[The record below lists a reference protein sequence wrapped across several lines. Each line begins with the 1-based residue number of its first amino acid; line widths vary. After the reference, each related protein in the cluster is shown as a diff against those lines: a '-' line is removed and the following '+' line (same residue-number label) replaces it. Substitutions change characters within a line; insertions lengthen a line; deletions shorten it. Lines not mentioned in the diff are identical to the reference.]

1 MSRAIADRRLHPGT
15 IALRF
20 LKEAPPAVLAL
31 PASLGFASRA
41 GLDKVLLIAAGLAA
55 LLLVVKWLA
64 WRRFRYGAG
73 DSEIVIESGILSR
86 NRRTIPF
93 DRVHDVDVERTFLA
107 RLFGLARVRIETG
120 AGGKDEGLLDSVT
133 LAEAQRLREVVRAF
147 HAGSPAAAAG
157 VEAEAEPE
165 GRLLYALGV
174 PRLLLFGLFSFS
186 LVYIAGF
193 FALLQTFDGL
203 LPFDIYDPARWVGLI
218 GDYLPQRFTAAAIAM
233 VLVLAIVLGVVAG
246 MAQTAARDFGFRLV
260 AEGGRFRREH
270 GLFTRREAVIPRR
283 RVQLAAVE
291 TGPVRRLF
299 GFSGLW
305 FQTLGSGGERSG
317 RQAAAPFADREEIAG
332 ILAEAGA
339 YRLPPPPELAMVS
352 RRHILR
358 SVAAH
363 ALPLAAL
370 IVVGS
375 IWIPELLFLLLLLPL
390 LAAGVAVERHFHRY
404 ALDED
409 LLFVARGV
417 WRQKLWLVPV
427 ANVQATSL
435 SRGPLQ
441 RRLGLATLSI
451 DTAGAPVLKGARI
464 VDLRDAD
471 AEHLAA
477 RLSAQASGRKSGTD
491 K

>member
-1 MSRAIADRRLHPGT
+1 MSQALADRRLHPGT
-15 IALRF
+15 ILLRF

-31 PASLGFASRA
+31 PASLGFASKA
-41 GLDKVLLIAAGLAA
+41 GLTKMLWIAAAAAAVLLVL
-55 LLLVVKWLA
+55 KWLA

-73 DSEIVIESGILSR
+73 ESEIVIESGILSR

-93 DRVHDVDVERTFLA
+93 DRVQDVDVERTFLA

-133 LAEAQRLREVVRAF
+133 LAEAQRLREIVRAF
-147 HAGSPAAAAG
+147 HAGAPQAEAM
-157 VEAEAEPE
+157 VEAAPE
-165 GRLLYALGV
+165 GRILYALGV

-186 LVYIAGF
+186 LVYIAGA

-203 LPFDIYDPARWVGLI
+203 LPFDIYDPARWIGLI
-218 GDYLPQRFTAAAIAM
+218 GDYLPQRFTLAAIAV
-233 VLVLAIVLGVVAG
+233 VLVLAIVLGSLAG
-246 MAQTAARDFGFRLV
+246 LAQTAARDFGFRLSI
-260 AEGGRFRREH
+260 EGGRFRREH

-291 TGPVRRLF
+291 TGPVRRFF
-299 GFSGLW
+299 GWSGLW

-352 RRHILR
+352 RRHIIR
-358 SVAAH
+358 SIAANL
-363 ALPLAAL
+363 LPLSAL
-370 IVVGS
+370 IVVAS
-375 IWIPELLFLLLLLPL
+375 FWIPELLFLLALLPL
-390 LAAGVAVERHFHRY
+390 LAAVVAVERRFHRY

-417 WRQKLWLVPV
+417 WRQRLWLVPV
-427 ANVQATSL
+427 ANVQAMSI
-435 SRGPLQ
+435 SRGPIQ
-441 RRLGLATLSI
+441 RRLGLATLSL
-451 DTAGAPVLKGARI
+451 DTAGAPALKGARI
-464 VDLRDAD
+464 IDLRDSD
-471 AEHLAA
+471 AEGLAA
-477 RLSAQASGRKSGTD
+477 RIRVQASGRKSGTER
-491 K
+491 